1 MLPGMADRTTERRW
15 LEQLT
20 ALPTAPG
27 REERVLDWVRTWV
40 GRRSSDLKLSADRH
54 GNLLITQ
61 KGRKNTAP
69 VIAVAHTDH
78 PGFVVTGVDGRRVAV
93 EFRGG
98 VRQEYFEGARVELF
112 DREDQGHR
120 GNLEEFHHG
129 ASTGTVVLSRG
140 TSLAPGDIGRWSFGR
155 KRGGVGEK
163 FALAPACDDLAGVA
177 AALSALDRT
186 RGSRDRRHFGVLLT
200 RAEEVGFVGA
210 IGAARDHTLPAG
222 SRVLSIECSRSFP
235 DSPLGGGPVVRVGD
249 ASSVFHNAL
258 TNRIADAARRADI
271 RHQRKLMAGG
281 SCEATAF
288 VAYGYEATGL
298 CLPLGNYHNMGN
310 LDQVE
315 EGKGMATPLPEI
327 VSIEDFHGLIDLLLI
342 ATDAADDR
350 WEITD
355 RLDRRFEDQ
364 RHVLG

>member
-1 MLPGMADRTTERRW
+1 MADRTTERRW

-27 REERVLDWVRTWV
+27 HEERVLGWVRTWV
-40 GRRSSDLKLSADRH
+40 GRRSRDLKLSADRH

-61 KGRKNTAP
+61 KGRKKTRP

-78 PGFVVTGVDGRRVAV
+78 PGFVVTSVDGRRVSV

-98 VRQEYFEGARVELF
+98 VREEYFEGSRVELF
-112 DREDQGHR
+112 DRDDHGHR
-120 GNLEEFHHG
+120 GSLEEFDHET
-129 ASTGTVVLSRG
+129 STGTVVLSHRA
-140 TSLAPGDIGRWSFGR
+140 SVLPGDIGRWSFGR
-155 KRGGVGEK
+155 SRGGIDEN

-177 AALSALDRT
+177 AALAALDRA
-186 RGSRDRRHFGVLLT
+186 RASRDRRHFGVLLT

-210 IGAARDHTLPAG
+210 IGAARDHTLSSE

-249 ASSVFHNAL
+249 ASSVFDNSL

-271 RHQRKLMAGG
+271 PHQRKLMAGG

-288 VAYGYEATGL
+288 LAYGYEATGL
-298 CLPLGNYHNMGN
+298 CLPLVNYHNMGN

-327 VSIEDFHGLIDLLLI
+327 VSIEDFHGLVDLLLL
-342 ATDAADDR
+342 ATDAANDR
-350 WEITD
+350 REIAD
-355 RLDRRFEDQ
+355 RLDLRFEEQ